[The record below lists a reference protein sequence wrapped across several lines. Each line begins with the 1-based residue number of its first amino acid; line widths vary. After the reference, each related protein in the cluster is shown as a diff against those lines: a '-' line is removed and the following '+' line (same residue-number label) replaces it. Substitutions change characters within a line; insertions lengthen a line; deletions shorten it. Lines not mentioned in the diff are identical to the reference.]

1 MIGIICLD
9 DDDNLQ
15 NIKKQYCWFCAV
27 LFIVA
32 DKVGMSAKPGGIGTW
47 GSKKFPTKCCL
58 C

>member
-1 MIGIICLD
+1 MMMII
-9 DDDNLQ
+9 NLQ

-47 GSKKFPTKCCL
+47 GSKSFLPNAVYANDI
-58 C
+58 